1 MYFLDDIKRHLRNA
15 IGPLLGVAGVVY
27 FGVHAVQGDR
37 GLMAWVQVRQEIAK
51 AEIAAQEIAA
61 ERVDLEHRVS
71 LLKSESLDL
80 DMLEERARIMLGMAR
95 TDDIVIPTAA
105 R

>member
-1 MYFLDDIKRHLRNA
+1 MYIFDDIKRHLRNA
-15 IGPLLGVAGVVY
+15 IGPLLGAGAVVY

-61 ERVDLEHRVS
+61 ERADLEHRVS

-80 DMLEERARIMLGMAR
+80 DMLEERARMMLGVVR
-95 TDDIVIPTAA
+95 NDDVIIPSSGQ
-105 R
+105 